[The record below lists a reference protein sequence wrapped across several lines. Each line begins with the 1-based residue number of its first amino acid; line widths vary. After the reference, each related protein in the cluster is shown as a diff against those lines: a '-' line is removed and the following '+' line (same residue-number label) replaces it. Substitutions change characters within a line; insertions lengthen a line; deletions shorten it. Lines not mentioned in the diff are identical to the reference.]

1 MLVVGLMSGT
11 SMDGITAA
19 LVDIRDLSEGGG
31 KLKVELVAHE
41 TVPFSNELRERLI
54 TLSAGGS
61 IPELCVMNFYLG
73 ELFADAALRVIEKSG
88 RHRREV
94 QLIGSHGQTVCHLPR
109 GLDAAG
115 KFSRPSTLQIGEI
128 DVIAERTGIT
138 TVGDFRP
145 RDMAAGGEGA
155 PLIPYVDYV
164 LFANPERSRVLLNI
178 GGIAN
183 VTYLPAGVNLNGV
196 KAFDTG
202 PGNMV
207 IDRIVQEVSG
217 GKKRFDVDGTIAAR
231 GEIDQKLLRE
241 LMEHPFIHR
250 EPPKSTGREEFGESF
265 AIRLFKEA
273 RRRGLGPE
281 DLVATVTAFTVESI
295 VENCRRFL
303 GPFEELIVSG
313 GGACNLT
320 IMRWLAERLPG
331 VKVTTTEEYGIPIQ
345 AKEAVGFAILA
356 YQALKKR
363 PNNIPAATGA
373 KRPVVMGKVAWG
385 RKRWRNYN
393 F

>member
-19 LVDIRDLSEGGG
+19 LVDIHDLPGGSE
-31 KLKVELVAHE
+31 KLRVELVAHE
-41 TVPFSNELRERLI
+41 TVPFSRELRERLI
-54 TLSAGGS
+54 TLSESGS
-61 IPELCVMNFYLG
+61 IQELCVLNFYLG
-73 ELFADAALRVIEKSG
+73 ELFADAALRVIKKAG
-88 RHRREV
+88 KRPHEV
-94 QLIGSHGQTVCHLPR
+94 DLIGSHGQTVCHLPR

-115 KFSRPSTLQIGEI
+115 EFSRPSTLQIGEI

-155 PLIPYVDYV
+155 PLIPYVDHV
-164 LFANPERSRVLLNI
+164 LFVSPERNRVLLNI

-183 VTYLPAGVNLNGV
+183 VTYLPAGAGLEEI

-217 GKKRFDVDGTIAAR
+217 EEKQFDVDGAIAASGR
-231 GEIDQKLLRE
+231 IDQELLQE
-241 LMEHPFIHR
+241 LMKHPFIHR
-250 EPPKSTGREEFGESF
+250 NPPKSTGREEFGGSF
-265 AIRLFKEA
+265 AVWLLEEA

-303 GPFEELIVSG
+303 GPFEELIASG
-313 GGACNLT
+313 GGARNLT

-331 VKVTTTEEYGIPIQ
+331 VKVTTTEEYGIPVQ
-345 AKEAVGFAILA
+345 AKEAVGFAIMA

-363 PNNIPAATGA
+363 PNNVPAATGA
-373 KRPVVMGKVAWG
+373 KRPVVTGKIAWG
-385 RKRWRNYN
+385 RKG
-393 F
+393 

>member
-19 LVDIRDLSEGGG
+19 LVDICDLPGGDG
-31 KLKVELVAHE
+31 RIKKVELIAYE
-41 TVPFSNELRERLI
+41 TVPFSKELRERLT
-54 TLSAGGS
+54 TLSESGS

-73 ELFADAALRVIEKSG
+73 ELFADAALQVMKKAG
-88 RHRREV
+88 KHPHEV
-94 QLIGSHGQTVCHLPR
+94 DLIGSHGQTVCHLPR

-115 KFSRPSTLQIGEI
+115 EFSRPSTLQIGEI
-128 DVIAERTGIT
+128 DIIAERTGIT

-164 LFANPERSRVLLNI
+164 LFASSEKSRVLLNI

-183 VTYLPAGVNLNGV
+183 VTYIPAGAGLDEI

-207 IDRIVQEVSG
+207 IDRVVQEVSG
-217 GKKRFDVDGTIAAR
+217 GEKQFDVDGAMAAS
-231 GEIDQKLLRE
+231 GGIDQELLQE
-241 LMEHPFIHR
+241 LMKHPFIHR
-250 EPPKSTGREEFGESF
+250 DPPKSTGREEFGEPF
-265 AIRLFKEA
+265 AIWLLEEA
-273 RRRGLGPE
+273 RKRGLGPE

-303 GPFEELIVSG
+303 GPFEELIASG
-313 GGACNLT
+313 GGARNLT

-331 VKVTTTEEYGIPIQ
+331 VKVTTTGEYGIPVQ
-345 AKEAVGFAILA
+345 VKEAVGFAILA
-356 YQALKKR
+356 YQTLKRR
-363 PNNIPAATGA
+363 PNNVPAATGA
-373 KRPVVMGKVAWG
+373 KRHVVMGKIAWG
-385 RKRWRNYN
+385 R
-393 F
+393 

>member
-19 LVDIRDLSEGGG
+19 LVDIRDLPGGSE
-31 KLKVELVAHE
+31 KLRVELVAHE
-41 TVPFSNELRERLI
+41 TVPFSMELRERLI
-54 TLSAGGS
+54 TLSESGS
-61 IPELCVMNFYLG
+61 IQELCVLNFYLG
-73 ELFADAALRVIEKSG
+73 ELFADAALRVIKKAG
-88 RHRREV
+88 KCPHEV
-94 QLIGSHGQTVCHLPR
+94 DLIGSHGQTVCHLPR
-109 GLDAAG
+109 GLDTAG
-115 KFSRPSTLQIGEI
+115 EFSRPSTLQIGEI

-164 LFANPERSRVLLNI
+164 LFADPERSRVLLNI

-183 VTYLPAGVNLNGV
+183 VTYLPAGVDLNGV

-217 GKKRFDVDGTIAAR
+217 GKKRFDMDGAMAASGR
-231 GEIDQKLLRE
+231 IDQEFLRE
-241 LMEHPFIHR
+241 LMQHPFIHR
-250 EPPKSTGREEFGESF
+250 PPPKSTGREEFGESF
-265 AIRLFKEA
+265 ANQLFKEA

-303 GPFEELIVSG
+303 GPFEELIASG
-313 GGACNLT
+313 GGAYNLT

-331 VKVTTTEEYGIPIQ
+331 VKVTTTEEYGIPVQ
-345 AKEAVGFAILA
+345 AKEAVGFAVLA

-363 PNNIPAATGA
+363 PNNVPAATGA
-373 KRPVVMGKVAWG
+373 KKHVVIGKIAWG
-385 RKRWRNYN
+385 RKR
-393 F
+393 

>member
-19 LVDIRDLSEGGG
+19 LVNIRDLPGGDG
-31 KLKVELVAHE
+31 KIKVELIAHE
-41 TVPFSNELRERLI
+41 TVPFPKELRERLMA
-54 TLSAGGS
+54 LSESGS

-73 ELFADAALRVIEKSG
+73 ELFADAALQVIEKAEK
-88 RHRREV
+88 RPHEV
-94 QLIGSHGQTVCHLPR
+94 DLIGSHGQTVCHLPR

-115 KFSRPSTLQIGEI
+115 EFSRPSTLQIGEI

-138 TVGDFRP
+138 TVGGFRP

-164 LFANPERSRVLLNI
+164 LFASSEKSRVLLNI

-183 VTYLPAGVNLNGV
+183 VTYLPVGAGLNEI

-217 GKKRFDVDGTIAAR
+217 GEKQFDVDGAMAASGR
-231 GEIDQKLLRE
+231 IDQELLQE
-241 LMEHPFIHR
+241 LMKHPFIHR
-250 EPPKSTGREEFGESF
+250 DSPKSTGREECGEPF
-265 AIRLFKEA
+265 AIWLLEEA
-273 RRRGLGPE
+273 RERGLGPE
-281 DLVATVTAFTVESI
+281 DLVATVAAFTVESI

-303 GPFEELIVSG
+303 GPFEELIASG
-313 GGACNLT
+313 GGARNLT

-331 VKVTTTEEYGIPIQ
+331 VKVTTTEEYGIPVQ

-363 PNNIPAATGA
+363 PNNVPAATGA
-373 KRPVVMGKVAWG
+373 KRHVVMGKIAWG
-385 RKRWRNYN
+385 RKR
-393 F
+393 

>member
-19 LVDIRDLSEGGG
+19 LVDIRDLPGGSE
-31 KLKVELVAHE
+31 KLRVELVAHE
-41 TVPFSNELRERLI
+41 TVPFSMELRERLI
-54 TLSAGGS
+54 TLSESGS
-61 IPELCVMNFYLG
+61 IQELCVLNFYLG
-73 ELFADAALRVIEKSG
+73 ELFADAALRVIKKAG
-88 RHRREV
+88 KCPHEV
-94 QLIGSHGQTVCHLPR
+94 DLIGSHGQTVCHLPR

-115 KFSRPSTLQIGEI
+115 EFSRPSTLQIGEI

-164 LFANPERSRVLLNI
+164 LFADPERSRVLLNI

-183 VTYLPAGVNLNGV
+183 VTYLPAGVDLNGV

-217 GKKRFDVDGTIAAR
+217 GKKRFDMDGAMAASGR
-231 GEIDQKLLRE
+231 IDQEFLRE
-241 LMEHPFIHR
+241 LMQHPFIHR
-250 EPPKSTGREEFGESF
+250 PPPKSTGREEFGESF
-265 AIRLFKEA
+265 ANQLFKEA

-303 GPFEELIVSG
+303 GPFEELIASG
-313 GGACNLT
+313 GGAYNLT

-331 VKVTTTEEYGIPIQ
+331 VKVTTTEEYGIPVQ
-345 AKEAVGFAILA
+345 AKEAVGFAVLA

-363 PNNIPAATGA
+363 PNNVPAATGA
-373 KRPVVMGKVAWG
+373 KKHVVIGKIAWG
-385 RKRWRNYN
+385 RKR
-393 F
+393 